1 MSGIGTRILHPPA
14 WFRVIITAACAGILL
29 VLIVNVFRRDTYT
42 GPWLWVA
49 LVFAIASG
57 ALGWTY
63 KMPSLRRKDDDDDDE
78 DSTGKDRTGKDRTG
92 KDRPAPPVTR

>member
-1 MSGIGTRILHPPA
+1 MSGIGTRITHPPG
-14 WFRVIITAACAGILL
+14 WFKAIITAVCAVILL
-29 VLIVNVFRRDTYT
+29 TLIANVFRHDTYR

-63 KMPSLRRKDDDDDDE
+63 KMPSLRRKVDDDDE
-78 DSTGKDRTGKDRTG
+78 DGAGTGKDK
-92 KDRPAPPVTR
+92 PAPPVTR

>member
-1 MSGIGTRILHPPA
+1 MAGFGTRITHPPA
-14 WFRVIITAACAGILL
+14 WFKAIVTAACALILL

-49 LVFAIASG
+49 LVFAIAAG

-63 KMPSLRRKDDDDDDE
+63 KMPSLRRKVDDDDDTE
-78 DSTGKDRTGKDRTG
+78 DK
-92 KDRPAPPVTR
+92 PAPPVTR

>member
-14 WFRVIITAACAGILL
+14 WFRAIITAACALILL
-29 VLIVNVFRRDTYT
+29 TLIVNVFRRDTYT
-42 GPWLWVA
+42 GAWLWVA

-63 KMPSLRRKDDDDDDE
+63 KMPSLRRKVDDEDDDE
-78 DSTGKDRTGKDRTG
+78 TKNK
-92 KDRPAPPVTR
+92 PAPPVTR

>member
-14 WFRVIITAACAGILL
+14 WFRVIITAACLLILL
-29 VLIVNVFRRDTYT
+29 TLIVNVFRHDTYT

-49 LVFAIASG
+49 LVFAIGSG

-63 KMPSLRRKDDDDDDE
+63 KMPSLRRKDDEDDE
-78 DSTGKDRTGKDRTG
+78 DGEDAKDAKD
-92 KDRPAPPVTR
+92 KPAPPVTR

>member
-1 MSGIGTRILHPPA
+1 MAGIGTRITHPPA
-14 WFRVIITAACAGILL
+14 WFRVIITAACALIL
-29 VLIVNVFRRDTYT
+29 VTLIVNVFRRDTYT

-63 KMPSLRRKDDDDDDE
+63 KMPRLRRKVDEDDDE
-78 DSTGKDRTGKDRTG
+78 ETNNK
-92 KDRPAPPVTR
+92 PAPPVTR

>member
-14 WFRVIITAACAGILL
+14 WFRVIITAVCMLVLL
-29 VLIVNVFRRDTYT
+29 TLIVNVFRHDTYT

-63 KMPSLRRKDDDDDDE
+63 KMPSLRRKVDDGEDE
-78 DSTGKDRTGKDRTG
+78 DGKDAKD
-92 KDRPAPPVTR
+92 KPAPPVTR

>member
-1 MSGIGTRILHPPA
+1 MSCFGTRILHPPA
-14 WFRVIITAACAGILL
+14 WFRVIITAACMLILL
-29 VLIVNVFRRDTYT
+29 TLIVNVFRHDTYT

-63 KMPSLRRKDDDDDDE
+63 KMPSLRRKVDDDDE
-78 DSTGKDRTGKDRTG
+78 DADADEDGKDK
-92 KDRPAPPVTR
+92 PAPPVTR